1 MSDTPTQ
8 TEPVINPPADSPD
21 ELTKA
26 RQQAEEYLN
35 GWKRA
40 KADYLNFKK
49 QSERETEALVGF
61 ATAALILEFIRH
73 KTNLDRAWQHLPDQ
87 FKAEPWLK
95 GLAQVKTEY
104 DDSLTALG
112 VELIPTDGQ
121 PFNPELHEAVKRE
134 AKPGVAEGTVTET
147 LEPGYRLRGQVILP
161 AKVAVSA
168 GAAPIPADNDNSKPT
183 KGGDGDNGDH

>member
-49 QSERETEALVGF
+49 QSER
-61 ATAALILEFIRH
+61 
-73 KTNLDRAWQHLPDQ
+73 
-87 FKAEPWLK
+87 
-95 GLAQVKTEY
+95 
-104 DDSLTALG
+104 
-112 VELIPTDGQ
+112 
-121 PFNPELHEAVKRE
+121 
-134 AKPGVAEGTVTET
+134 
-147 LEPGYRLRGQVILP
+147 
-161 AKVAVSA
+161 
-168 GAAPIPADNDNSKPT
+168 
-183 KGGDGDNGDH
+183 